1 MTTTPSPL
9 APQSKQ
15 KKIGDCAYTVEPLGF
30 LSGRKVFVKVLN
42 VLGPSFS
49 SLEDKPTSPED
60 GLRALGALVGGL
72 MERVS
77 DADLEYLDSVFAPK
91 TMVVTG
97 DNRVIRLSEHLAT
110 HWDGR
115 PITEYF
121 TWLAFCLEATF
132 GDFFGALPLKSGV
145 SQSAPVKGSP

>member
-1 MTTTPSPL
+1 MTTPGPL

-42 VLGPSFS
+42 IMGPSFA
-49 SLEDKPTSPED
+49 SLEDKPGSPED
-60 GLRALGALVGGL
+60 GLKALGGMIGGL

-97 DNRVIRLSEHLAT
+97 DGKIIKLAEHLEA
-110 HWDGR
+110 HWSAR

-132 GDFFGALPLKSGV
+132 GDFFGVLPLKSGA
-145 SQSAPVKGSP
+145 SPSAPVKGNP